1 MSYCRTAN
9 KLIYRK
15 YRIIRRII
23 WTIPFINLTEYR
35 KSMLSII
42 NTLYYQTKS
51 LYSFYACLVN
61 ANNYYRIMCI
71 EEMHERIRLNK
82 VINDMHKRFKLGI
95 NVKEIL

>member
-23 WTIPFINLTEYR
+23 WTIPFINSTGYR

-42 NTLYYQTKS
+42 DSLYYHTQIVI
-51 LYSFYACLVN
+51 SFYSCLVN
-61 ANNYYRIMCI
+61 VNNYYRTMCI
-71 EEMHERIRLNK
+71 DE
-82 VINDMHKRFKLGI
+82 MHKRIKLENSYKGFK
-95 NVKEIL
+95 NDK